1 MFHKKKYVHICELEY
16 IKCAVNSGLKN
27 PVEGYKLA
35 SSWWRD
41 FLYISKSLFIWT

>member
-1 MFHKKKYVHICELEY
+1 MFHKKKYVHICELEH

-41 FLYISKSLFIWT
+41 FLCISKSLFIWT

>member
-1 MFHKKKYVHICELEY
+1 MFHKKKYVHICELES

>member
-1 MFHKKKYVHICELEY
+1 MFHKKKDVHIGELEH
-16 IKCAVNSGLKN
+16 IKSAVNSGLKN
-27 PVEGYKLA
+27 PVESYKLA